1 MQAGFMELTK
11 GLALQSSSN
20 SNTPVDGVTIEMLLK
35 GIEPSILSHLLIP
48 LYLFFSAKNELK
60 SEYNEQ
66 NRQLSVNLFEQEAR
80 VKEELKK
87 LQEDVHKT
95 IEIVQKGQ
103 KPEGGHNSEEIE
115 KILSDWKSEHQSSYN
130 QIAQRVQLLDQQVQ
144 EKDNQSTKQIG
155 AGK

>member
-35 GIEPSILSHLLIP
+35 GIEPFILSHLLI
-48 LYLFFSAKNELK
+48 LYLFILAKNELK

-87 LQEDVHKT
+87 LQEDFHKT
-95 IEIVQKGQ
+95 IEIAQIGQ
-103 KPEGGHNSEEIE
+103 KQEGGHTSGEIE